1 MNNERLTKLAENIS
15 VNLTD
20 IVRTHELFVFFHTLR
35 VQRNEKFEQG
45 DHSTWMLDKLCHVLA
60 RMLILRVYELA
71 FNKDSNKESCS
82 INEIITDNHII
93 KRKIQYKY
101 DSYRKKF
108 YNKLRSLRVRCA
120 HPIIFGTDH
129 DNEYKMGFI
138 SEAVDE
144 IKPIIQEI
152 IVASG
157 IEKVTLN
164 KERKLTK
171 KAVELLFEKI
181 YLSDEEKQNQ
191 IRLYEQL

>member
-1 MNNERLTKLAENIS
+1 
-15 VNLTD
+15 
-20 IVRTHELFVFFHTLR
+20 
-35 VQRNEKFEQG
+35 
-45 DHSTWMLDKLCHVLA
+45 
-60 RMLILRVYELA
+60 
-71 FNKDSNKESCS
+71 
-82 INEIITDNHII
+82 
-93 KRKIQYKY
+93 
-101 DSYRKKF
+101 
-108 YNKLRSLRVRCA
+108 
-120 HPIIFGTDH
+120 
-129 DNEYKMGFI
+129 MGFI